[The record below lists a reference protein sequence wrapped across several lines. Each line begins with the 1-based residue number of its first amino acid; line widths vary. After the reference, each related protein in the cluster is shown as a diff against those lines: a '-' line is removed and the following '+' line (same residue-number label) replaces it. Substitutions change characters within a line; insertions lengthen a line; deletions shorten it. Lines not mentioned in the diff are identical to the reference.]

1 MRQVIFKCATFPTQ
15 SFTNIN
21 TRLRIKSYICIHA
34 RIISPILRY
43 EAQIGVPAAAQK
55 TISWN
60 TLTSIRMEAGYIGP
74 TLCQKVSGDL
84 LTC

>member
-1 MRQVIFKCATFPTQ
+1 MIDIDQ
-15 SFTNIN
+15 SERSLAST
-21 TRLRIKSYICIHA
+21 
-34 RIISPILRY
+34 PILRY
-43 EAQIGVPAAAQK
+43 KAQIGVPAAVQK

-60 TLTSIRMEAGYIGP
+60 TFTSIRMEAGYIGP